1 MFTGII
7 KEVGIIQK
15 IESPQDTNGNQ
26 KICIKANLSAN
37 LNIGASISVD
47 GACLTVISQDSNQFE
62 AEIMPETINRT
73 LAADYKIG
81 TKVNLEP
88 AMQLNEHLDGHLV
101 TGHVDFKA
109 QITSIQSGT
118 DGYVLKIIFPP
129 EYRKYIAMKGSVTVN
144 GVSLTISKL
153 HTDAFEI
160 SLIPHTLEITNLGEL
175 KENSVVNIEVDLIA
189 RYLENLLK
197 EKDQQV
203 TYEFLQERGFI

>member
-73 LAADYKIG
+73 LAANYKIG
-81 TKVNLEP
+81 RKVNLEP

-118 DGYVLKIIFPP
+118 DGYVLKINFPP